1 MSTRVANFLIIGAA
15 TTAIVWYQ
23 RRETAKSKK
32 NEKSEKCVVVDLKT
46 SSSEQEEKVPLRE
59 MYKPWA
65 MTQSAISENKK
76 GWVYVRGCS
85 PSEREGSLLWYK
97 PGLHKLTKQNHEEYF
112 RALINGVETSVRDAI
127 RRSNGKC
134 AKCNVVL
141 DADGFGFMDV
151 PPMNL
156 IIKLLPMFDVLFAGH
171 LGMLVVVN
179 MAAAANM
186 FFQMVLPFLPIVVRN
201 KIHLLPSNKTKRLDM
216 LKELVEEEFIPT
228 WLGGRDE
235 YQFDANKYYT
245 TNDLFP
251 TLVIISD
258 EEACEYSKDQ

>member
-1 MSTRVANFLIIGAA
+1 MSTRVTNFLIIGAA
-15 TTAIVWYQ
+15 TTAILWYQ
-23 RRETAKSKK
+23 RRDTTKSKK
-32 NEKSEKCVVVDLKT
+32 DEKTEKCVVDLKT
-46 SSSEQEEKVPLRE
+46 SSSEQGEKVSLRE
-59 MYKPWA
+59 IYKPWA

-76 GWVYVRGCS
+76 GWVYVRGYS
-85 PSEREGSLLWYK
+85 GSEREGSVLWYK

-112 RALINGVETSVRDAI
+112 RALINGVETSVRNAV

-141 DADGFGFMDV
+141 DANDFGFMDV

-156 IIKLLPMFDVLFAGH
+156 IMKLLPMFDVLFAGH
-171 LGMLVVVN
+171 LGMLIVVN

-201 KIHLLPSNKTKRLDM
+201 KIHLLPSDKMKRLDM

-235 YQFDANKYYT
+235 YQFDVNKYYA
-245 TNDLFP
+245 TNHLFSP
-251 TLVIISD
+251 LVIISD
-258 EEACEYSKDQ
+258 EEAREYSRDQ